1 MINKIWKPF
10 PSLEKKLIKTQD
22 LVLSKA
28 QIRNQ
33 EISDMIT
40 DLANSGGKMTRPAFF
55 YLFNDFGNKPYVEED
70 VTAAAAS
77 IEILHIA
84 TLIHDDV
91 IDDSPL
97 RRSVATIHSKYG
109 MRNAIYAGDYLFT
122 VYFDLIA
129 RVSPTTKDILM
140 NSTSMRRILLG
151 ELDQMLIND
160 NPNATVKMYLKE
172 ISGKTAELFQ
182 LSAMFGA
189 VMGGASEKIITRAK
203 YIGHDIGMAF
213 QIIDDLLDYKN
224 NKETGKP
231 ELEDI
236 SNRVFSLPII
246 MALKQNNPELK
257 ELLEVGDIKKNKD
270 KIADIIV
277 QSGALDEAKRF
288 ADHYTNRAINRI
300 ILLPNSESKKI
311 LLKLTKKMLKRE
323 N

>member
-10 PSLEKKLIKTQD
+10 PNLEKKLLETQN
-22 LVLSKA
+22 LVISKA

-33 EISDMIT
+33 DISEMIIE
-40 DLANSGGKMTRPAFF
+40 LADSGGKMTRPAFF
-55 YLFNDFGNKPYVEED
+55 YLFNEFGSKPYTKEQ

-91 IDDSPL
+91 IDNSPL
-97 RRSVATIHSKYG
+97 RRSVTTIHSKYG

-122 VYFDLIA
+122 VYFELIA
-129 RVSPTTKDILM
+129 SVSPDTKDILM
-140 NSTSMRRILLG
+140 NSASMQKILLG

-160 NPNATVKMYLKE
+160 NLNATVKMYLKE
-172 ISGKTAELFQ
+172 ISGKTAELFK
-182 LSAMFGA
+182 LSAAFGA
-189 VMGGASEKIITRAK
+189 LMGGANQEIITRAK

-213 QIIDDLLDYKN
+213 QIIDDLLDYAD
-224 NKETGKP
+224 NKKTGKP
-231 ELEDI
+231 KLEDI

-246 MALKQNNPELK
+246 MALRQKNTELQ
-257 ELLEVGDIKKNKD
+257 ELLKSKNIEENKNR
-270 KIADIIV
+270 IAEIV
-277 QSGALDEAKRF
+277 IETGALEETKKF
-288 ADHYTNRAINRI
+288 ADHYTNRAISRI
-300 ILLPNSESKKI
+300 KLLPDNESKKI